1 MFLHLGGDVV
11 VKEKNIIAI
20 MDMDTSSFSK
30 ITREYLKNA
39 EKSNSV
45 INVSFE
51 DLPKSYVVCCENNE
65 RKVYIS
71 PISSLTLL
79 KRANKSEFIK

>member
-11 VKEKNIIAI
+11 IKEKDIIAI

-30 ITREYLKNA
+30 ITKEYLKNA
-39 EKSNSV
+39 EKSNDV

-51 DLPKSYVVCCENNE
+51 DLPKSYVVCREDNK
-65 RKVYIS
+65 RRVYIS

>member
-11 VKEKNIIAI
+11 IKEKDIIAI
-20 MDMDTSSFSK
+20 MDMDTSSVSK
-30 ITREYLKNA
+30 ITKEYLKNA
-39 EKSNSV
+39 EKSNDV

-51 DLPKSYVVCCENNE
+51 DLPKSYVVCREDNK
-65 RKVYIS
+65 RRVYIS

>member
-30 ITREYLKNA
+30 ITQEYLKNA
-39 EKSNSV
+39 EKSNDV
-45 INVSFE
+45 INVSYE
-51 DLPKSYVVCCENNE
+51 DLPKSYVICSENGK

-71 PISSLTLL
+71 PVSSLTLL
-79 KRANKSEFIK
+79 KRANKSKFIK

>member
-1 MFLHLGGDVV
+1 MVV
-11 VKEKNIIAI
+11 NVKNIIAI
-20 MDMDTSSFSK
+20 MDMETSSISK

-39 EKSNSV
+39 EKSNDV

-51 DLPKSYVVCCENNE
+51 DLPKSYVVCQEKDE

-71 PISSLTLL
+71 PISSVTLL
-79 KRANKSEFIK
+79 KRANNSDFIK

>member
-11 VKEKNIIAI
+11 IKEKDIIAI
-20 MDMDTSSFSK
+20 MDMDTSSYSK

-39 EKSNSV
+39 EKSEDV
-45 INVSFE
+45 VNVSFE
-51 DLPKSYVVCCENNE
+51 DLPKSYVVCREDNK

-71 PISSLTLL
+71 PISSVTLL
-79 KRANKSEFIK
+79 KRVNNSRFIK

>member
-11 VKEKNIIAI
+11 IKEKDIIAI
-20 MDMDTSSFSK
+20 MDMDTSSVSK
-30 ITREYLKNA
+30 ITKEYLKNA
-39 EKSNSV
+39 EKSYDV
-45 INVSFE
+45 VNVSFE
-51 DLPKSYVVCCENNE
+51 DLPKSYVVCRENGK
-65 RKVYIS
+65 RRVYIS